1 MTLPPAALKKLDEL
15 VKRVQE
21 LTEKLADPE
30 IAVDPNKSRVLAKER
45 GELERTALPYQ
56 EYLSLTARRDEALA
70 LRQDPD
76 MAELAREEL
85 EKVEPALAP
94 LETRLLERLLADD
107 LPGNPDQAI
116 LEIRAGTG
124 GDEAALFAMDLF
136 QMYRRFTETQG
147 WRLEVLD
154 QSDTEL
160 GGLREI
166 TCSVTGP
173 DAFRRLRFESGG
185 HRVQRVPTTEAQG
198 RIHTSAATVAV
209 LPEVEEVDIQI
220 NPEDLVVDTMRAGGP
235 GGQKVNKTESAV
247 RLTHKPTGI
256 VVKCQD
262 NKSQH
267 RNRATAL
274 RILRARLAEHRQ
286 QELDKKRSEERR
298 SQIGSGD
305 RNERIRTYNF
315 PQSRVTDHRIG
326 LTLYNLPQ
334 VLQGHMGEL
343 VNALQAA
350 DLQERLKRL

>member
-1 MTLPPAALKKLDEL
+1 MTLPPAALAKLDAL
-15 VKRVQE
+15 SARVQE
-21 LTEKLADPE
+21 LTRKLAEPE
-30 IAVDPNKSRVLAKER
+30 IAVDPQQARVLAKER
-45 GELERTALPYQ
+45 GGLERTVLPYQ
-56 EYLSLTARRDEALA
+56 EYQELTKRRDEALV

-76 MAELAREEL
+76 MAGLAEEELAKIEPQL
-85 EKVEPALAP
+85 AVVEA
-94 LETRLLERLLADD
+94 RLLDRLLVDD
-107 LPGNPDQAI
+107 LPGSPDHAI

-136 QMYRRFTETQG
+136 QMYRRYAESQG
-147 WRLEVLD
+147 WRVEVLD

-166 TCSVTGP
+166 VCSISGP
-173 DAFRRLRFESGG
+173 EAFRRLRFESGG
-185 HRVQRVPTTEAQG
+185 HRVQRVPATESQG

-209 LPEVEEVDIQI
+209 LPEVEDVDVQI
-220 NPEDLVVDTMRAGGP
+220 LPEDLIVDTMRAGGP

-274 RILRARLAEHRQ
+274 RILRARLAEHMQR
-286 QELDKKRSEERR
+286 EVDRKRSEERR

-305 RNERIRTYNF
+305 RNERVRTYNF

-326 LTLYNLPQ
+326 LTLHNLPQ
-334 VLQGHMGEL
+334 VLQGDLGTL
-343 VNALQAA
+343 VDALQAA